1 MAKRNWT
8 DEQLIEAVRNSKSV
22 RDVLKQLGTTS
33 YLSVKRRIEFLDLDT
48 SHFKVRKPS
57 GIKKDGRPN
66 VYWRRFKERLD
77 AYEQVPIEEWKA
89 EHILGHILRLYKE
102 RYGLDFNL
110 SYSRPPSKCAEI
122 YCINRMLSS
131 LGTED
136 GHIAKQY
143 VEWVFDDFLK
153 KNSLSS
159 LALFFNKGMI
169 LKFKAK
175 YKKANKIT
183 RSTQLPSKYSDIV
196 EELKLPIYTY
206 GDLAFAKM
214 AVDENPEDYPDC
226 AILLKKLQDSG
237 FDNSLL
243 ENLEG

>member
-1 MAKRNWT
+1 MAET
-8 DEQLIEAVRNSKSV
+8 
-22 RDVLKQLGTTS
+22 
-33 YLSVKRRIEFLDLDT
+33 KRRRRKVVKLDDGTHKT
-48 SHFKVRKPS
+48 S
-57 GIKKDGRPN
+57 GLKKDGTPN
-66 VYWRRFKERLD
+66 AYWKRFKERLD
-77 AYEQVPIEEWKA
+77 AYEQVPVEEWKP
-89 EHILGHILRLYKE
+89 EQILGHILRLYKDRE
-102 RYGLDFNL
+102 GLEFSL
-110 SYSRPPSKCAEI
+110 SYSRPPTKCPEI
-122 YCINRMLSS
+122 YCIKRMLLS

-169 LKFKAK
+169 FKFKAK
-175 YKKANKIT
+175 YRKASKIT
-183 RSTQLPSKYSDIV
+183 RSTQLPSTCSDIV

-214 AVDENPEDYPDC
+214 AVDENPDDYPDY
-226 AILLKKLQDSG
+226 AVLLKRLQDSG

-243 ENLEG
+243 DNLEG